1 MTKSLRKKI
10 KQARLIQLNRSGLS
24 KMIAANA
31 AAYMISDATPEVKIV
46 LFSIIIIIVAVV
58 AFRLKSR

>member
-1 MTKSLRKKI
+1 
-10 KQARLIQLNRSGLS
+10 
-24 KMIAANA
+24 MIAANA
-31 AAYMISDATPEVKIV
+31 SAYMISDAMPEVKIV